1 MLIQEIL
8 KEKIIER
15 GLYMNQIEKYIGVP
29 IIKVIIGQRRV
40 WKSSILK
47 SFIQKLHL
55 SKTIPEENIF
65 YVNKELMRFDHIK
78 GYNDLKESFYD
89 FLQQKKEWKVF
100 VWIDEIQEIDGWEK
114 FINGLL
120 AEFWEEI
127 EIFISGSNSFLL
139 SSELATYLTGRYI
152 EFQIYPLSFSEFA
165 QFGDKEKSESL
176 FYEYLKYGW
185 MPAIFKMEYSEE
197 IIYPYLNGVYNT
209 IMIKDILSRHSIKNI
224 VFFKDLYKY
233 TISNIGN
240 IISAISIKKYLRS
253 QNVSLG
259 NDTVLHYLQYAQD
272 VFLLN
277 KVYSCD
283 PTSKKYF
290 EIYNK
295 YYVSDLWLRN
305 SIVWY
310 DFKRDIGSLIEN
322 YVYLELKRKKY
333 EVKVWR
339 FSNEK
344 EIDFIA
350 EKWWRKIYLQ
360 VAYTMKTES
369 TLTREYASLKLL
381 KDNWAKYVVTL
392 DSNQIWPHEGIEHI
406 YMLDLE
412 DVLL

>member
-1 MLIQEIL
+1 
-8 KEKIIER
+8 
-15 GLYMNQIEKYIGVP
+15 MNQIEKYIGVP
-29 IIKVIIGQRRV
+29 IVKVIIGWVLRTNR
-40 WKSSILK
+40 
-47 SFIQKLHL
+47 
-55 SKTIPEENIF
+55 
-65 YVNKELMRFDHIK
+65 
-78 GYNDLKESFYD
+78 ND
-89 FLQQKKEWKVF
+89 
-100 VWIDEIQEIDGWEK
+100 
-114 FINGLL
+114 
-120 AEFWEEI
+120 
-127 EIFISGSNSFLL
+127 
-139 SSELATYLTGRYI
+139 
-152 EFQIYPLSFSEFA
+152 
-165 QFGDKEKSESL
+165 
-176 FYEYLKYGW
+176 
-185 MPAIFKMEYSEE
+185 
-197 IIYPYLNGVYNT
+197 
-209 IMIKDILSRHSIKNI
+209 
-224 VFFKDLYKY
+224 
-233 TISNIGN
+233 
-240 IISAISIKKYLRS
+240 
-253 QNVSLG
+253 SLG
-259 NDTVLHYLQYAQD
+259 NHTVLHYLQYAQD

-283 PTSKKYF
+283 PVSKKYF

-360 VAYTMKTES
+360 VAYTMKTEN

-392 DSNQIWPHEGIEHI
+392 DSHQIWPHEGIEHI